1 MNNTHLNTQNSNDLT
16 FLSRGKMDANQFKLM
31 DLNQFIMVDDTSK
44 VSTLESRVDN
54 INSDVNVIKSNYLTK
69 STFYKTGGS
78 ALITLIVSA
87 GIALWAVYSNLD
99 AKIAS
104 LADRTDKKFELV
116 DQRFQQIEE
125 KIHSLDVRL
134 TKVENRLNNV
144 ELRLDNVEK
153 KLDKIDDKLD
163 LLIQQKHANR

>member
-1 MNNTHLNTQNSNDLT
+1 MKAIENSEVNRWLAEDDKIQIINGT
-16 FLSRGKMDANQFKLM
+16 IAGEQQSKDDLSR
-31 DLNQFIMVDDTSK
+31 FIMADYTSR
-44 VSTLESRVDN
+44 VSTLESRVEN
-54 INSDVNVIKSNYLTK
+54 INTDVNVIKSNYLTK
-69 STFYKTGGS
+69 STFYKISGS

-99 AKIAS
+99 VKIAS

-134 TKVENRLNNV
+134 TKVEM
-144 ELRLDNVEK
+144 RLDNVDK
-153 KLDKIDDKLD
+153 KLDRIDDKLE
-163 LLIQQKHANR
+163 LLIQQKQAKK

>member
-1 MNNTHLNTQNSNDLT
+1 MNNLHLNTQNPSHII
-16 FLSRGKMDANQFKLM
+16 LSRGTMNTNQFEQR
-31 DLNQFIMVDDTSK
+31 DINQFIMADYTSR
-44 VSTLESRVDN
+44 VSTLESRVEN

-69 STFYKTGGS
+69 STFYKISGS

-99 AKIAS
+99 AKIAN

-144 ELRLDNVEK
+144 ELRLEK
-153 KLDKIDDKLD
+153 KEFSLAI
-163 LLIQQKHANR
+163 IFVIPRS

>member
-1 MNNTHLNTQNSNDLT
+1 MNNIHLNAQNPNDIN
-16 FLSRGKMDANQFKLM
+16 LSRGTMNTNQFEQM
-31 DLNQFIMVDDTSK
+31 DLNQFIMVNYTSR
-44 VSTLESRVDN
+44 VSTLESRVEN
-54 INSDVNVIKSNYLTK
+54 INTDVNVIKSNYLTK
-69 STFYKTGGS
+69 STFYKISGS

-99 AKIAS
+99 VKIAS

-134 TKVENRLNNV
+134 TKVENCLNNV

-163 LLIQQKHANR
+163 LLIQQKQAKK